1 MTKGRKHETEATIQY
16 DTIQRQELEMTT
28 SSKKISEI
36 AYTLTGMISCCPDSF
51 IKTTPLP
58 PGYPWVSG
66 AQEGPPQPVCP
77 QQRIRSLVLNH
88 QNIKDLEPQNL
99 VKIDIFV

>member
-1 MTKGRKHETEATIQY
+1 MATYEQPLVNIKSF
-16 DTIQRQELEMTT
+16 EH
-28 SSKKISEI
+28 
-36 AYTLTGMISCCPDSF
+36 TLTGMISCCPDSF
-51 IKTTPLP
+51 IKTTPPP

-66 AQEGPPQPVCP
+66 VQEGPPQ
-77 QQRIRSLVLNH
+77 QRIRGLVLDH